1 MQNGYRVA
9 SQSQRFSSMFVF
21 FFFCNFVFNLGGLL
35 YCTWGGRCP
44 VKIDKYGKLNSAAGR
59 GQSLFQIFWL
69 DHHLQMLSGQSQ
81 ESRTPR
87 VSVDYTDDEGI
98 ENVSEL
104 AKAVS
109 QAEDSEIV
117 NTKKLPKKATSRKK

>member
-1 MQNGYRVA
+1 MCHLNV
-9 SQSQRFSSMFVF
+9 
-21 FFFCNFVFNLGGLL
+21 LGGLSS
-35 YCTWGGRCP
+35 CKTGAEWP
-44 VKIDKYGKLNSAAGR
+44 VKVKIDKYGKLNSAAGR

-69 DHHLQMLSGQSQ
+69 DHHLQMLSGESQ

-98 ENVSEL
+98 AEVSEL

-117 NTKKLPKKATSRKK
+117 NTKKVSKKATRKK